1 MKHASRVVVIAQVRT
16 WMILLITALT
26 VSGANAQQANAPQ
39 ANTPQDV
46 TFFLSAM
53 TLTGEPV
60 ADLKPEDVTIGE
72 DGKASSIIRMVPV
85 NWPVKVTVL
94 VDNGAGTG
102 QLLSQYRSGVKA
114 FLAGLPAGVEASVIT
129 LAPQPR
135 WLIRPTSDADQLQKS
150 VDRLVPDQSSPRTVE
165 GLIEA
170 ATRVEQENRKQV
182 MHFPVVVVLSTT
194 GAEGSTA
201 TENEINRMAQR
212 FVSYPARIHVIMLNT
227 GAAQGSLNGARQVH
241 VGKSVADATGG
252 RYEAIAAATRIPALL
267 EEFAKAISEA
277 HAFQSH
283 QYMVTVRRPAGVSG
297 PVGQMMAGPKRTGI
311 RLTPTAQ
318 GLKP

>member
-1 MKHASRVVVIAQVRT
+1 MKQANTVVEIRRVRT
-16 WMILLITALT
+16 WMVLLITALT
-26 VSGANAQQANAPQ
+26 VSGANAQQAKP
-39 ANTPQDV
+39 PQDV
-46 TFFLSAM
+46 TFFLSAT

-72 DGKASSIIRMVPV
+72 DGKATNVIRMVPV

-102 QLLSQYRSGVKA
+102 QLLSQYRSGLKT
-114 FLAGLPAGVEASVIT
+114 FLGALPAGIETSVIS

-135 WLIRPTSDADQLQKS
+135 WLIRPTADVDQLQKS
-150 VDRLVPDQSSPRTVE
+150 VDRLVPDQSSSRTVE

-170 ATRVEQENRKQV
+170 ANRVEQENRKQIV
-182 MHFPVVVVLSTT
+182 HFPVVVVLATT

-201 TENEINRMAQR
+201 REQEINKMARQ
-212 FVSYPARIHVIMLNT
+212 FVTYPARIHVIMLNT
-227 GAAQGSLNGARQVH
+227 GATPGTLNGARQVQ
-241 VGKSVADATGG
+241 VGKTVADLTGG

-267 EEFAKAISEA
+267 EEFAKAIAEA

-283 QYMVTVRRPAGVSG
+283 QYMVTVQRPAGVTG
-297 PVGQMMAGPKRTGI
+297 EVGQMMAGPKRTGI

>member
-1 MKHASRVVVIAQVRT
+1 MKQASTVVVIRRVRT
-16 WMILLITALT
+16 WMVLLIAVLA
-26 VSGANAQQANAPQ
+26 VSGVNAQ
-39 ANTPQDV
+39 QDV
-46 TFFLSAM
+46 TFFLSAT

-72 DGKASSIIRMVPV
+72 DGKATNVIRMSPV

-94 VDNGAGTG
+94 VDNGSGTG
-102 QLLSQYRSGVKA
+102 QLLSQYRSGLKT

-135 WLIRPTSDADQLQKS
+135 WLIRPTSDGDQLQKS
-150 VDRLVPDQSSPRTVE
+150 VDRLVPDQSTPRTVE
-165 GLIEA
+165 GMIEA
-170 ATRVEQENRKQV
+170 ANRVEQENRKQV

-194 GAEGSTA
+194 GPEGSTA
-201 TENEINRMAQR
+201 RENEINKMARQ
-212 FVSYPARIHVIMLNT
+212 FVTYPARIHVIMLNT
-227 GAAQGSLNGARQVH
+227 GATPGSLNGARQVH
-241 VGKSVADATGG
+241 VGKTVADLTGG
-252 RYEAIAAATRIPALL
+252 RYEAIAAATRIPGLL
-267 EEFAKAISEA
+267 EELAREISEA

-283 QYMVTVRRPAGVSG
+283 QYIVTVQRPAGVTG
-297 PVGQMMAGPKRTGI
+297 QVGQMMAGPKRTGI

>member
-1 MKHASRVVVIAQVRT
+1 MKHASRVAAIGRIRILKA
-16 WMILLITALT
+16 LLITVLL
-26 VSGANAQQANAPQ
+26 VSGVNAQQAQP
-39 ANTPQDV
+39 PQDV
-46 TFFLSAM
+46 TFFLRAT

-72 DGKASSIIRMVPV
+72 DGKATNVIRMVPV

-102 QLLSQYRSGVKA
+102 QMLSQYRSGLKA

-135 WLIRPTSDADQLQKS
+135 WLIRPTNDAEQLQKS
-150 VDRLVPDQSSPRTVE
+150 VDRLAPDTSSSRTVE
-165 GLIEA
+165 GLVEA
-170 ATRVEQENRKQV
+170 ANRVEQENRKQIV
-182 MHFPVVVVLSTT
+182 HFPVVVVLATT
-194 GAEGSTA
+194 GAEGSTSR
-201 TENEINRMAQR
+201 EQEINKMANQ
-212 FVSYPARIHVIMLNT
+212 FLAYPARIHVIMLNT
-227 GAAQGSLNGARQVH
+227 GATPGTLNGARQVQ
-241 VGKSVADATGG
+241 VGKTVADLTGG

-267 EEFAKAISEA
+267 EEFAKEITEA

-283 QYMVTVRRPAGVSG
+283 QYMVTVQRPAGVTG
-297 PVGQMMAGPKRTGI
+297 QVGQMMAGPKRTGI

>member
-1 MKHASRVVVIAQVRT
+1 MKQASTVVEMWRVRT
-16 WMILLITALT
+16 WIVLLITVLA
-26 VSGANAQQANAPQ
+26 VSGANAQQAKPQ
-39 ANTPQDV
+39 QDV
-46 TFFLSAM
+46 TFFLSAT

-72 DGKASSIIRMVPV
+72 DGKATNVIRMVPV

-102 QLLSQYRSGVKA
+102 QLLSQYRSGLKA
-114 FLAGLPAGVEASVIT
+114 FLTGLPAGIEASVIT

-135 WLIRPTSDADQLQKS
+135 WLIRSTSDASQLQKS
-150 VDRLVPDQSSPRTVE
+150 VDLLVPDQSSPRTVE
-165 GLIEA
+165 GLMEA
-170 ATRVEQENRKQV
+170 ANRVEQENRKQV
-182 MHFPVVVVLSTT
+182 THFPVIVVLSTT
-194 GAEGSTA
+194 GAEGSTVREA
-201 TENEINRMAQR
+201 EVEKMARQ
-212 FVSYPARIHVIMLNT
+212 FLTYPARVHVIMMNN
-227 GAAQGSLNGARQVH
+227 GATPGTLTGARQVQ
-241 VGKSVADATGG
+241 VGKTVADLTGG
-252 RYEAIAAATRIPALL
+252 RYEAIAAGTRIPSLL
-267 EEFAKAISEA
+267 EEFAQAISEA

-283 QYMVTVRRPAGVSG
+283 QYMVTVQRPAGVTG